1 MEAKAQQEII
11 HVFVKKGTQPEVKLE
26 FTTDHATGLEIKTCA
41 GGGAQDG
48 LYVKGDDGAVREI
61 DDNQT
66 VHLKNGMHFSLV
78 PNGRVS

>member
-1 MEAKAQQEII
+1 MEAQTQHEVVHI
-11 HVFVKKGTQPEVKLE
+11 FVKKGTDKEVKLE
-26 FTTDHATGLEIKTCA
+26 FTTDHATGLEIKTRA
-41 GGGAQDG
+41 GGGPQDG
-48 LYVKGDDGAVREI
+48 LYLKDDGAVREI

>member
-1 MEAKAQQEII
+1 MEAKTQHDII
-11 HVFVKKGTQPEVKLE
+11 HIFVKKGTQPEVKLE
-26 FTTDHATGLEIKTCA
+26 LTTDHATGLEIKTRA
-41 GGGAQDG
+41 GGGTQDG
-48 LYVKGDDGAVREI
+48 LYLKDDGSVREI